1 MEMISS
7 VPERLKE
14 LIGDKSLSEF
24 ARELGGTSKQSL
36 SAYLKGERV
45 PKTAFIN
52 NAAKVCGVEIAWL
65 MGYDVPKYAKDSGH
79 KDSDMLLLNRA
90 AEKMSPEQ
98 RRQLIDMAKVVFKD
112 AFEGD

>member
-1 MEMISS
+1 MISS
-7 VPERLKE
+7 VPERLRE

-24 ARELGGTSKQSL
+24 ARELGGTSKQSI

-52 NAAKVCGVEIAWL
+52 NVAKVCGVQIPWL
-65 MGYDVPKYAKDSGH
+65 MGYDVSKYADVPVQ
-79 KDSDMLLLNRA
+79 DDDMIVLNRA
-90 AEKMSPEQ
+90 AQKMSPEQ
-98 RRQLIDMAKVVFKD
+98 RRQLIDMAKVVFRD